1 MAGASTNNPYIEKE
15 IKNVT
20 TGLNGMSVKKKT
32 CIYWF
37 LFFFVR
43 VIIVFVFSYLYILT
57 GKVISWA
64 SISNNFQ
71 LIALRC
77 NSEIN
82 FVFHITLLKFCLPLW
97 TSNFRHSNFGWS
109 SSFSVRGAQGPPV
122 CWNGPDWRALVKDYP
137 ELEKVIF
144 LSTLNF
150 GGGRFCGKIAY
161 IYMYIYIYIYI

>member
-20 TGLNGMSVKKKT
+20 TGLNGMSVKKT
-32 CIYWF
+32 VSTDFCC
-37 LFFFVR
+37 FFVR

-82 FVFHITLLKFCLPLW
+82 FVFHIILLKFCLPLW
-97 TSNFRHSNFGWS
+97 TSNFRHNNFGPS
-109 SSFSVRGAQGPPV
+109 SYFSVRGAQGPP
-122 CWNGPDWRALVKDYP
+122 WMLKWAG
-137 ELEKVIF
+137 LESSRQRSLIQ
-144 LSTLNF
+144 
-150 GGGRFCGKIAY
+150 Y
-161 IYMYIYIYIYI
+161 